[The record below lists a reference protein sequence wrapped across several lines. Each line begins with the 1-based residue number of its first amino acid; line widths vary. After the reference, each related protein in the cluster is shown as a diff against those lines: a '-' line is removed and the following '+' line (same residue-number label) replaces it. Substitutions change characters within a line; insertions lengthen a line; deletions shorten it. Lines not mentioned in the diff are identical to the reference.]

1 MSSYGCGGARQELG
15 TGQQKMKSDNTCVL
29 EIILFWNEIDQKG
42 KHSRMAI
49 IIDKY

>member
-1 MSSYGCGGARQELG
+1 MGVGGQELG
-15 TGQQKMKSDNTCVL
+15 TGNRNRKSDNTCVL

>member
-15 TGQQKMKSDNTCVL
+15 PGNRNRKSDNTCVL
-29 EIILFWNEIDQKG
+29 EIILFLNDIDQKG

>member
-1 MSSYGCGGARQELG
+1 MGVGGLG
-15 TGQQKMKSDNTCVL
+15 RSQGQGNRNRKSDNTCVL